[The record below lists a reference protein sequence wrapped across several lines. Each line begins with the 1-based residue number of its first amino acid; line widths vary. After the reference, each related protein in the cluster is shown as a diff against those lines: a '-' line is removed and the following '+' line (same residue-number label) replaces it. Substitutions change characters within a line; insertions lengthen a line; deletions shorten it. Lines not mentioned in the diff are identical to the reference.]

1 MINETTHRIEF
12 ENETISPTVIKVVG
26 VGGGGCN
33 ALNRMVE
40 SGLSNVEFIGINTD
54 AQALA
59 LCKANHKIAIG
70 RQTTRGLGSGADP
83 KKGAQAA
90 EEDFELIQKALKGAY
105 MVFITACM
113 GKGTGT
119 GASPVV
125 ARAAKELGCLTV
137 AIVTKPFLYEGRRN
151 LQKAEEG
158 IAELEKYV
166 DTLLVIANQNLLKL
180 ADRKMA
186 VKEAFHL
193 ADSVLLQG
201 VRGIAEIITRPGA
214 MNVDFADV
222 RTIMAGRGN
231 AILGMAT
238 TSAEMRG
245 VEAAEKVVSNP
256 LLENASMEG
265 ASGLLISVTHGEN
278 FQLLEL
284 HEIVNAISS
293 KVNIDADI
301 IVGTSIDA
309 KLDGELRVTVIA
321 TGFPIETSVK
331 ASLTPP
337 RHAEVGGEEEID
349 VMPTDRP
356 EKQMKLLRDEDFI
369 VTESSL
375 PNHDKNSTEKDEY
388 EIPAFLRRNQ
398 K

>member
-1 MINETTHRIEF
+1 MNNEATHRIEF
-12 ENETISPTVIKVVG
+12 EKEGVTPTVIKVVG

-40 SGLSNVEFIGINTD
+40 AGLDSVDFIGINTD
-54 AQALA
+54 AQALG
-59 LCKANHKIAIG
+59 LCKATQKLAIG

-83 KKGAQAA
+83 KKGAMAA
-90 EEDFELIQKALKGAY
+90 EEDFEMIQKALKGAD
-105 MVFITACM
+105 MVFITAGM

-125 ARAAKELGCLTV
+125 ARAAKEMGCLTV

-158 IAELEKYV
+158 IAELSKYV

-186 VKEAFHL
+186 VGEAFQL

-222 RTIMAGRGN
+222 KTIMAGRGN

-245 VEAAEKVVSNP
+245 VEAAEKVVTNP
-256 LLENASMEG
+256 LLENASMED
-265 ASGLLISVTHGEN
+265 ASGLLISVTHGTN

-301 IVGTSIDA
+301 IVGTSVDP
-309 KLDGELRVTVIA
+309 KLEGELRVTVIA
-321 TGFPIETSVK
+321 TGFPDETKTKARIE
-331 ASLTPP
+331 PP
-337 RHAEVGGEEEID
+337 RHQELGGEEDID
-349 VMPTDRP
+349 VIPTDRP
-356 EKQMKLLRDEDFI
+356 EKQMKLLRDEDYI
-369 VTESSL
+369 VSESSL
-375 PNHDKNSTEKDEY
+375 SSPEKTNHEKDEY
-388 EIPAFLRRNQ
+388 EIPAFLRRAN